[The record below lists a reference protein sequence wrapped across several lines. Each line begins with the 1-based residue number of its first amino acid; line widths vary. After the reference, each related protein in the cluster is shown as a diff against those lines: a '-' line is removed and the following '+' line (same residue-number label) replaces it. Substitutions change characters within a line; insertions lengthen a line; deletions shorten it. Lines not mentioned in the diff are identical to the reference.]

1 MKKNKI
7 ILLSILLILSALVLS
22 SCSGSSTMN
31 NSTSWPGISSDGKT
45 VYSAY
50 NTSISAVNDGTKVW
64 NYPESAENGLSFYA
78 APLVDGDKVYAG
90 TYNNQVH
97 VLNKETGTLIQ
108 KIELPSVKSKI
119 IASPVI
125 ADGLLLISS
134 SDGTVYAYA
143 LSDLTKSVWSVKLTS
158 EIWTTPLVVDGEVYV
173 ASLDKKL
180 IILDLESGEVLKSIE
195 TDGAVMD
202 DLVSSNEMIYF
213 STLGKEVDSF
223 DPQNAEIKTVIQAD
237 GEIWASPLVFDD
249 TIIAADMAGNVY
261 CNSLQTGKSL
271 WTLTNITGDGTGII
285 AAPVETADGN
295 ILIAAENGD
304 LFVYDSD
311 GKSVNTRS
319 TKAKALTSPIVF
331 DDSIVVAFVTGDS
344 LLKSYT
350 SDLKEDWLY
359 FDEPV
364 TAASEPVATS
374 EPAE

>member
-1 MKKNKI
+1 
-7 ILLSILLILSALVLS
+7 
-22 SCSGSSTMN
+22 MN

-50 NTSISAVNDGTKVW
+50 NTYISAVNGGTKVW
-64 NYPESAENGLSFYA
+64 NYPESAEKELSFYA
-78 APLVDGDKVYAG
+78 APLIDGDKVYAG

-108 KIELPSVKSKI
+108 KIELPSVKNKI

-134 SDGTVYAYA
+134 SDETVYAYA

-180 IILDLESGEVLKSIE
+180 IILDLESGEILKFIE
-195 TDGAVMD
+195 TNGAVMD

-223 DPQNAEIKTVIQAD
+223 DPQNAEIRTVIQAD

-261 CNSLQTGKSL
+261 CNNLKTGKSL
-271 WTLTNITGDGTGII
+271 WKLTNITGDGSGII
-285 AAPVETADGN
+285 AAPVKTAEGN
-295 ILIAAENGD
+295 ILIVAENGD

-359 FDEPV
+359 SDESV